1 MNISSW
7 LSGISSLNSGP
18 VLTASTFTYK
28 LYYRMNEN
36 SPEKGG
42 LGACVENVRCA
53 QGFSSTNNVVSNG
66 PIKSL
71 CNVTHGRNLF
81 SVFSI

>member
-1 MNISSW
+1 
-7 LSGISSLNSGP
+7 
-18 VLTASTFTYK
+18 
-28 LYYRMNEN
+28 MNEN

-53 QGFSSTNNVVSNG
+53 QGFSNANNALWNG

-71 CNVTHGRNLF
+71 CNVTHFRKF
-81 SVFSI
+81 YS